1 MPLSSDQTGAIT
13 KQFDPMRRRL
23 QQQETANLQGQRDVL
38 QRRSAQL
45 GGGPSGALV
54 KQEQMA
60 SDASAR
66 RLVDA
71 NAAVNAQESAT
82 LNQAREAQA
91 GRDFARSERLGSQ
104 KFASGES
111 ALQRKFLTGERLG
124 TQKWQ
129 TGERIGSQDFA
140 SSQAEQNRIYDASK
154 FGQQMAFEGERFAH
168 EKDVDAF
175 NMDLATKMLEKKD
188 ILEQMLAHMM
198 GGGGGGPF
206 GMGGSGYGRYFGP
219 NWVSGGGVDVGS
231 DGVSVGGQKVASW

>member
-175 NMDLATKMLEKKD
+175 NMDLATRCL
-188 ILEQMLAHMM
+188 
-198 GGGGGGPF
+198 PT
-206 GMGGSGYGRYFGP
+206 
-219 NWVSGGGVDVGS
+219 
-231 DGVSVGGQKVASW
+231 